1 MVSRNQNCYIV
12 YTDPSLIYYYLNRN
26 DEMMMLKIEHVTSNS
41 LKIQVRACK
50 FKSLFTICPFMVN
63 ALFDVDRLRTSCEYN
78 NYSTRLMQ
86 LSVKRSASGREKTLL
101 CPLKC
106 TNRITID
113 ENKIA
118 SKPPG
123 HNSRSRSNWS
133 QLMWHGSLALHLWL
147 NLEYYN
153 FTKQIKLCA
162 AAYLH
167 KCKLSSLAKT
177 IIEERFCCVIPRNSV
192 LI

>member
-1 MVSRNQNCYIV
+1 
-12 YTDPSLIYYYLNRN
+12 
-26 DEMMMLKIEHVTSNS
+26 MMMLKIEHVTSNS